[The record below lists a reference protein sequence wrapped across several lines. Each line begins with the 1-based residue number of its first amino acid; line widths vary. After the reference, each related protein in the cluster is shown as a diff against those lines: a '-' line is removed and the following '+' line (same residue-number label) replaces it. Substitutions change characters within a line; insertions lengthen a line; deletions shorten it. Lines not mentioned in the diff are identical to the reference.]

1 MIKMI
6 TFSCKKITEEEL
18 IRCSF
23 NLNKTEYNVLIFLL
37 RNDRIHTILQ
47 ISKAMKLERT
57 TIQKAIKN
65 LVEKGLAKRIQK
77 NLSKGG
83 YIFLYKPNNK
93 EEIKSKMKR
102 LTYKWYKHVEE
113 TIDKF

>member
-1 MIKMI
+1 MI

-23 NLNKTEYNVLIFLL
+23 DLNKTEYNVLIFLL
-37 RNDRIHTILQ
+37 RNDKMRTVLQ
-47 ISKAMKLERT
+47 ISKAMELERT
-57 TIQKAIKN
+57 TIQKSIKN
-65 LVEKGLAKRIQK
+65 LVEKGLVKRTQK

-93 EEIKSKMKR
+93 EEIKSKVNNCGLKPTA
-102 LTYKWYKHVEE
+102 LSEGSNATQA
-113 TIDKF
+113 

>member
-1 MIKMI
+1 MI

-37 RNDRIHTILQ
+37 RNDKMHTVFQ

-65 LVEKGLAKRIQK
+65 LVEKGLTKRSQK
-77 NLSKGG
+77 NLSRGG
-83 YIFLYKPNNK
+83 YIFSYKPNNK
-93 EEIKSKMKR
+93 EEIKSKMKG

-113 TIDKF
+113 TINKL